1 MAVNHNEK
9 TVNYHNKANIADKLQ
24 DIIKIHNYIPE
35 ASNLKH
41 SDSTA
46 IAQIKFNKNDQNI
59 ILSIDPNYST
69 HGRINFKD
77 INAIIDIHNNSV
89 GDKRD
94 KIEFKNQTI
103 GAISM
108 QLRNNHYN

>member
-9 TVNYHNKANIADKLQ
+9 TVDYHNKTNISDKLQ
-24 DIIKIHNYIPE
+24 DIIKIHHYIPE

-41 SDSTA
+41 SDPTA
-46 IAQIKFNKNDQNI
+46 ITQIKFNKNDQNI

-89 GDKRD
+89 GDKHD
-94 KIEFKNQTI
+94 KIEK
-103 GAISM
+103 S
-108 QLRNNHYN
+108 NH